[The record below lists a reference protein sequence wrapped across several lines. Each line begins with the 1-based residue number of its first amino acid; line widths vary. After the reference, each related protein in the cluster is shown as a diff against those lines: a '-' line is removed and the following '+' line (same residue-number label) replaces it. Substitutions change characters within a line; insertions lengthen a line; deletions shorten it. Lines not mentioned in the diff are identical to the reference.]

1 MVGLFLGLLAGA
13 FVAFIAYTLIDIK
26 SLDYYGEK
34 AEAAFDYAKIAV
46 PILVIIAFVLGGV
59 KIEKSMNGR
68 YVDQYQAQKAT
79 IEASLQSD
87 VLSGLERIQLVQQ
100 AAEANKELAGYQY
113 DCRQWYG
120 FAVDDRVLDL
130 EPIDISGGAEN
141 AVD

>member
-1 MVGLFLGLLAGA
+1 MVGLFSGIVFGA
-13 FVAFIAYTLIDIK
+13 FTAFVVYAAFSLVQCNSTNYKTDTILEVMKKVASIVAFIACAFGGI
-26 SLDYYGEK
+26 SVEK
-34 AEAAFDYAKIAV
+34 N
-46 PILVIIAFVLGGV
+46 
-59 KIEKSMNGR
+59 SNSR
-68 YVDQYQAQKAT
+68 YVDQYQAQKET

-130 EPIDISGGAEN
+130 EPIDISGGAI
-141 AVD
+141 DD